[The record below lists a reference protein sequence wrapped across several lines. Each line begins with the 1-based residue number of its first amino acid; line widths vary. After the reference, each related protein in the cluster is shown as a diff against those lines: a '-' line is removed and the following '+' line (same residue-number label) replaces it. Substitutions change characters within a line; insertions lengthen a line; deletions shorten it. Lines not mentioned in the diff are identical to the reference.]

1 VGSEA
6 NVSTLFWKVNPLK
19 MLMELPWANHFMLSM
34 IALLFFYLLMPPVL
48 FSLGYLNYYVDDG
61 FFKK

>member
-19 MLMELPWANHFMLSM
+19 MLMELTCPNHFMLSM
-34 IALLFFYLLMPPVL
+34 IALLFFTFSILPVL
-48 FSLGYLNYYVDDG
+48 FSLGYLNYCVDDG